1 MENNHPNYSPV
12 QTGNGGTLSEEAFA
26 IFQAQFKGKILRKED
41 EAYEEARKIWN
52 GMIDKRPGL
61 IVYCT
66 GVADVVAAVN
76 FAQENSMLTAVRS
89 GGHNVSGSCI
99 CDDGIVVDL
108 SQMNAVWVDP
118 KRKAAKAQGGALWV
132 HVDRETQAFGL
143 MTPGGVVSD
152 TGVAGLTLSG
162 GLSWTRRKY
171 GLTIDNMLSVDLVT
185 ADGRFLTAS
194 ETENPDLFWAVRG
207 GGGNF
212 GIVTSFEFQLHQ
224 LGPEVML
231 AATMYPME
239 EAEKVFD
246 FWLDFMKD
254 APNEITVD
262 LGLWSIPDH
271 PAFPP
276 EFRNRPIVALFGVY
290 AGDAAEGEKALQAI
304 REVTTP
310 VLDLSGRMPYTAAQS
325 AFDFANPK
333 AEFLNY
339 WKSIYVN
346 EISKDLK
353 KIVLDR
359 ALNRPADSAL
369 IFIRPFGGAV
379 DAVSTKGSAFGQ
391 RDQFLISIDTT
402 WKDRADTEKCIAWTK
417 AFWDQMLPFSEGK
430 TYFGFAGGMDEVHE
444 LVADSFRENHERLA
458 EVKTKYDPNNF
469 FRLNQ
474 NIKPAAKI

>member
-1 MENNHPNYSPV
+1 MENNHSNYSPV
-12 QTGNGGTLSEEAFA
+12 QTGNGETLSEEALA
-26 IFQAQFKGKILRKED
+26 AFQAQFKGKILRKED
-41 EAYEEARKIWN
+41 GEYGEARKIWN
-52 GMIDKRPGL
+52 GMIDKKPGL

-66 GVADVVAAVN
+66 GAADVIAAVN
-76 FAQENSMLTAVRS
+76 FARENNLLTAVRS
-89 GGHNVSGSCI
+89 GGHNVSGSCM
-99 CDDGIVVDL
+99 CDDGIVIDL

-118 KRKAAKAQGGALWV
+118 KNKVAKVQGGALWA

-185 ADGRFLTAS
+185 AEGQFIRAS
-194 ETENPDLFWAVRG
+194 ESENPDLFWAVRG
-207 GGGNF
+207 AGGNF
-212 GIVTSFEFQLHQ
+212 GIVTSFEFRLHEM
-224 LGPEVML
+224 GPEVML

-246 FWLDFMKD
+246 FWLNFMKD
-254 APNEITVD
+254 APNEITID

-276 EFRNRPIVALFGVY
+276 ELRNRPVVALFGVY
-290 AGDAAEGEKALQAI
+290 AGDAAEGEKALDPI
-304 REVTTP
+304 RRVATP

-333 AEFLNY
+333 SEFLNY

-346 EISKDLK
+346 EISEDLK
-353 KIVLDR
+353 KIVLER
-359 ALNRPADSAL
+359 AFKRPADSVL

-379 DAVSTKGSAFGQ
+379 DDVAAKDSAFGQ
-391 RDQFLISIDTT
+391 RDQFLISVDST
-402 WKDRADTEKCIAWTK
+402 WKDPADTDKCIAWTK
-417 AFWDQMLPFSEGK
+417 AFWNQMLPFSEGK
-430 TYFGFAGGMDEVHE
+430 TYFGFAGGMDEVE
-444 LVADSFRENHERLA
+444 EMVANSFRENQDRLT
-458 EVKTKYDPNNF
+458 EVKNKYDPKNF
-469 FRLNQ
+469 FRINQ
-474 NIKPAAKI
+474 NIKPTPTS